1 MAAVSAPAKEYTS
14 ALTAF
19 DQSKPPKASAAE
31 VGRAA
36 AGAASD
42 APEHQEGYRD
52 GCGGKERRHHVDPPG
67 QRTQWHFGEAERNE
81 HVQRIARRMGCASLI
96 RYTPNATIHSPSAA
110 ITSSAGARRD
120 SGRLAPSLDALVM
133 LSLAASSVRHPYK
146 KQARRRC
153 RASDSRPIGRG
164 E

>member
-81 HVQRIARRMGCASLI
+81 HVQRIARRMGCASVI

-110 ITSSAGARRD
+110 IYVERWGETGLGPAGAILGRSRD
-120 SGRLAPSLDALVM
+120 AFSGSIISTSPVQETGQTAVPCVRLETD
-133 LSLAASSVRHPYK
+133 R
-146 KQARRRC
+146 AR
-153 RASDSRPIGRG
+153 
-164 E
+164 